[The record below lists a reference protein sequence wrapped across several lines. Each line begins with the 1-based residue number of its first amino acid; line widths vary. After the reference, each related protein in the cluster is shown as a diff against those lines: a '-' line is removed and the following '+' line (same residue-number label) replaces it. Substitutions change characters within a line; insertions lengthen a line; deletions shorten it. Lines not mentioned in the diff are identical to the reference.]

1 MRPIT
6 QGAVFSVNR
15 EYRYA
20 LRRDLAPDGHG
31 TVLFVM
37 LNPSTADADTDDAT
51 IRRCKG
57 FARTGR
63 YRTMLVG
70 NLYAYRS
77 RNPKKIERLPDFDR
91 IGVENDL
98 YLERMATQA
107 DHSIVAW
114 GARPWALPRMERV
127 LEILGDLCDVY
138 CLGETQDGFPKH
150 PLYLPKTAYPRRYE
164 LPERA
169 A

>member
-6 QGAVFSVNR
+6 APANFSVNR
-15 EYRYA
+15 HYRYA
-20 LRRDLAPDGHG
+20 LRRDLPEGDG

-37 LNPSTADADTDDAT
+37 LNPSTADEDVDDAT
-51 IRRCKG
+51 IRRCTG
-57 FARTGR
+57 FAAAGR

-91 IGVENDL
+91 IGADNDL
-98 YLERMATQA
+98 FLARMAKQA
-107 DHSIVAW
+107 DHTIVAW
-114 GARPWALPRMERV
+114 GARPWAFPRMERV
-127 LEILGDLCDVY
+127 LEILGEVWS
-138 CLGETQDGFPKH
+138 LGETQDGFPKH
-150 PLYLPKTAYPRRYE
+150 PLYLPKTAYPRPYE